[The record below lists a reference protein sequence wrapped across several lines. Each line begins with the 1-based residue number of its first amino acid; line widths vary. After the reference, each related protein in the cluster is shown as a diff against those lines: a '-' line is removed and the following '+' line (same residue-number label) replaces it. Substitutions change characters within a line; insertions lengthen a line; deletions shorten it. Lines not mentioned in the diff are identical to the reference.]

1 MRRAVRAPPGEAGRL
16 AITDL
21 HNYATPIVR
30 YEIGDWAERGEPCTC
45 GRGLPTIRRI
55 LGRERNL
62 VLMPDGSRRYPLVG
76 FARFR
81 EVAPVVQYQFV
92 QHALEDL
99 EMRLVVEARLNAK
112 QESDL
117 AEIVRKALGFS
128 FALRF
133 TYFSRPRPRAPSG
146 KFEEF
151 VCWV

>member
-1 MRRAVRAPPGEAGRL
+1 
-16 AITDL
+16 
-21 HNYATPIVR
+21 
-30 YEIGDWAERGEPCTC
+30 
-45 GRGLPTIRRI
+45 
-55 LGRERNL
+55 
-62 VLMPDGSRRYPLVG
+62 MPDGSRRYPLVG

-99 EMRLVVEARLNAK
+99 EMRLVVEAPLHAK

-133 TYFSRPRPRAPSG
+133 TYFPDRVPRAPSG